1 MPVVPIEIDCTPKCR
16 SATHYQD
23 LIRVA
28 SQSIPIQIIIN
39 YLCQCGSCAK
49 GCCCCFQVD
58 RFTYFSFLII
68 GPDKYGRTL
77 IQICSALS
85 NKWPIIDWLLKQKKV
100 DINSRNLESG
110 YTVHNY
116 FFNCSK

>member
-16 SATHYQD
+16 SASHYLD

-28 SQSIPIQIIIN
+28 SQSIPVQIIIN

-49 GCCCCFQVD
+49 GCCLFVFLKLINLSIFVL
-58 RFTYFSFLII
+58 RFI

-85 NKWPIIDWLLKQKKV
+85 NKWAIIDWLLKQKKV
-100 DINSRNLESG
+100 DINLRNFESG
-110 YTVHNY
+110 YTV
-116 FFNCSK
+116 K